1 MTEKLSTELLL
12 KVISYLQPKEKRQ
25 GLLVCKNWYQ
35 PFLYGLYYEI
45 QIETPRQL
53 ELLFHSLTHNTHV
66 IPHGHYTKVIRLHK
80 RTTFQNSV
88 LQEHVIIP
96 FTLFQKLPD
105 LCPNLEVLNFDVATW
120 KFISFDYKIA
130 QWKGTIKKLPTMTS
144 LGTSL
149 PFLQC
154 LGKGLTCLSIQSGML
169 LDVATHHRLLSIISL
184 TPYLE
189 HFSIVEEGSYVPP
202 ATLSLALQDIELI
215 HTVLPRLESLVITGA
230 HIELSIADPSPDQL
244 FLIDQIPT
252 QSHTIKKLDWNTSLT
267 PITWLHY
274 ITHKY
279 PYIKDLTISI
289 FPSSSS
295 PPLCRSETSFYIQL
309 VARCKYLETIS
320 LASPSLCHWFNPSFF
335 QTLSFTTVHQV
346 RPILHK
352 ENRIRFESELTFA
365 SEYSRFITALEID
378 QWRFNIPFTATLN
391 LLSLL
396 HNLVHLELR
405 FDSYN
410 KQYSIQSILQS
421 CPLLT
426 HLALEWGSLTVTSP
440 PGKTKYRLQTLD
452 LSYIAFDPTLFQYLG
467 NQCKSLSTLVLFKCK
482 QSCQLER
489 PSTHTVIALDM
500 PENAFDLIVINGVR
514 LDYSHADLYMHG
526 ISSYAR
532 LVSIQKQSTLNQ
544 RWYSHT
550 GYTSIHKRSP
560 ILHSL
565 NPKDTTLVET
575 YFEKRKRGPYKEKE
589 TVGLLSM
596 EFGYIEIKCKLLKKF
611 VLDGDIR

>member
-1 MTEKLSTELLL
+1 MKEKLSTELLL

-25 GLLVCKNWYQ
+25 GLLVCKDWYQ

-45 QIETPRQL
+45 QIETPQQL
-53 ELLFHSLTHNTHV
+53 GLLFHTLIHNNTQV

-80 RTTFQNSV
+80 RITLRNNV
-88 LQEHVIIP
+88 LQERVIIP
-96 FTLFQKLPD
+96 FTLFQKLPE
-105 LCPNLEVLNFDVATW
+105 LCPNLEVLNFDTATW
-120 KFISFDYKIA
+120 KFVAFDCKIA
-130 QWKGTIKKLPTMTS
+130 RWKGIIKQLPTMAS

-169 LDVATHHRLLSIISL
+169 LDVATHRRLFSIISL
-184 TPYLE
+184 TPNLE
-189 HFSIVEEGSYVPP
+189 HFSIVEDGGSYVPP

-215 HTVLPRLESLVITGA
+215 HTMLPRLESLVITGD

-244 FLIDQIPT
+244 FLIDQVPT
-252 QSHTIKKLDWNTSLT
+252 HFLKKLDWNTSLT

-274 ITHKY
+274 IAHKY

-289 FPSSSS
+289 FPSS
-295 PPLCRSETSFYIQL
+295 PPLCQSETFFYIQL

-335 QTLSFTTVHQV
+335 QTLSPTIHQV

-352 ENRIRFESELTFA
+352 ENRIRFESELTLA
-365 SEYSRFITALEID
+365 SEYRHLLTTLEID
-378 QWRFNIPFTATLN
+378 QWRFDIPFSTTLG

-396 HNLVHLELR
+396 PNLNHLELR

-410 KQYSIQSILQS
+410 KQYSIESILQS

-426 HLALEWGSLTVTSP
+426 HLALEWGSLTIALP
-440 PGKTKYRLQTLD
+440 PGKIKYRLQTLE
-452 LSYIAFDPTLFQYLG
+452 LTYIAFDPTLFQYLG
-467 NQCKSLSTLVLFKCK
+467 NQCKALSTLVLFKCK
-482 QSCQLER
+482 QSCQPEN
-489 PSTHTVIALDM
+489 PSTHTVIELDM
-500 PENAFDLIVINGVR
+500 PDNAFDLIMINGVR
-514 LDYSHADLYMHG
+514 LDYSNAGLYMHG

-532 LVSIQKQSTLNQ
+532 LVSIQKQEGTLNQ
-544 RWYSHT
+544 QWYRHT
-550 GYTSIHKRSP
+550 GYTSVHKRSP
-560 ILHSL
+560 IVHCLDSK
-565 NPKDTTLVET
+565 NTELVET

-596 EFGYIEIKCKLLKKF
+596 EFGYIEIKCKSLKKF
-611 VLDGDIR
+611 ILDGDI